1 MQYTNRHVAR
11 LVKYV
16 NDNPSI
22 PFEFK
27 YEKKI
32 ELPKD
37 RKLVMISNHSG
48 WLAFDAMVAGNFILP
63 DLVETFKYATGKKD
77 GEFMPSEAF
86 AVVVH
91 EVLDMPPFKYM
102 FPKNLIKENFI
113 VRNEYSRALKEGDM
127 DAMPRNLAIFPEDER
142 GSTKSFL
149 QAYTLRKFKTGFL
162 RHALET
168 DSDILINTI
177 VGCEELFPSLC
188 QVNIASN
195 SVRPDLTFPIPL
207 LPLFLNPV
215 TMSLLKE
222 SFYKLTV
229 HEVIPVSDIREMIES
244 GKTLDDCAEHIRN
257 IMQVHLDREVHHRP
271 LKLLSKLVN
280 KKMKESG
287 FLDSIWDFN
296 INIKF

>member
-1 MQYTNRHVAR
+1 MKYTNRHVEK

-16 NDNPSI
+16 NENPSI

-48 WLAFDAMVAGNFILP
+48 WVAFDAMVAGNFILP
-63 DLVETFKYATGKKD
+63 ELVENYKYATGKSD
-77 GEFMPSEAF
+77 GDFVPSEAF

-91 EVLDMPPFKYM
+91 EVLDMPPFKYL
-102 FPKNLIKENFI
+102 FGKNMVKENFI
-113 VRNEYSRALKEGDM
+113 IRSEYSRALKEGDM
-127 DAMPRNLAIFPEDER
+127 DSMPRNLGIFPEDER

-188 QVNIASN
+188 QVNLTSN
-195 SVRPDLTFPIPL
+195 STKPNLTFPIPVM
-207 LPLFLNPV
+207 PLFLNPV

-222 SFYKLTV
+222 SYYKFTV
-229 HEVIPVSDIREMIES
+229 HEVMPISVIREMVDS
-244 GKTLDDCAEHIRN
+244 GKTLDDCAEHVRGV
-257 IMQVHLDREVHHRP
+257 MQAHLDKEVHHRP
-271 LKLLSKLVN
+271 LKLLSKFVN
-280 KKMKESG
+280 KKMKENG
-287 FLDSIWDFN
+287 YLDSIWNFN
-296 INIKF
+296 INIKV